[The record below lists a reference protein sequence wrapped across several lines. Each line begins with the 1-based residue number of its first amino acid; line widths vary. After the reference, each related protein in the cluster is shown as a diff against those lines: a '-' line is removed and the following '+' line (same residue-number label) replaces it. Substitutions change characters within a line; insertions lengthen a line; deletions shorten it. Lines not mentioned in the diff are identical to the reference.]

1 MATLSYIREQ
11 EQNASAMK
19 RVIRYCTQ
27 DHKVTDPDSGCRYVR
42 GVNCD
47 GENSFAEFMT
57 TKKCFHKTNGIY
69 FYQYTQSFSPDEN
82 ITPATAHEIAL
93 EFAERA
99 WQGHEVMVATHVDRE
114 HIHSHFIINS
124 VSCID
129 GKKLRQSPNTLKEL
143 RALNDEICRAHG
155 LSVLEPYTENHKG
168 LSPREYRAAVKG
180 QSWKFRLMASIED
193 AMNNSG
199 NKDEFIY
206 TMEQQGYEITW
217 TDERKYITFTCPN
230 GMKCRDVKLHDDKF
244 TKEMMELEFRYREQ
258 ITGQILDQKSHRE
271 ESGGDEY
278 DRESRSADSGDD
290 TIPTTR
296 SGDRIAENSVTVPA
310 GAVQDDPAAGNIEG
324 AGKLSQSNHGD
335 RRSLSAKNVER
346 LYNEESADDRSAES
360 DLRTGW
366 EESRAVYFG
375 LLFGAESGTG
385 QAQSG
390 AGETQ
395 EAHAPDSDSNID
407 HSNSSLGAGILS
419 ALPRSRIIEDDSEDE
434 EERRKRIEA
443 EQNGSDLGAA
453 LGLTIGLIATA
464 AGNTTDEIVP
474 EDDTEQDGEIPFIQG
489 M

>member
-27 DHKVTDPDSGCRYVR
+27 DHKVTEPATERRYVG

-57 TKKCFHKTNGIY
+57 TKKCFHKTKGIY

-155 LSVLEPYTENHKG
+155 LRVPQPYTENHKG

-193 AMNNSG
+193 AMNCSG
-199 NKDEFIY
+199 NKDKFIR
-206 TMEQQGYEITW
+206 TMNQQGYEITW

-244 TKEMMELEFRYREQ
+244 KKEMMELEFRYREQ
-258 ITGQILDQKSHRE
+258 IAGQILDQKSHRE
-271 ESGGDEY
+271 ESGADEY

-296 SGDRIAENSVTVPA
+296 SGDRIAENSIGISA
-310 GAVQDDPAAGNIEG
+310 GAVQTDFPTGNEGRAGESHQRDCAIG
-324 AGKLSQSNHGD
+324 GRLSEENDSELFRTMPGD
-335 RRSLSAKNVER
+335 NQ
-346 LYNEESADDRSAES
+346 SAES
-360 DLRTGW
+360 AIRTGW
-366 EESRAVYFG
+366 EESRAIYFG
-375 LLFGAESGTG
+375 MHTGASNGTG
-385 QAQSG
+385 QAQRG
-390 AGETQ
+390 TGESQ
-395 EAHAPDSDSNID
+395 ETNAPDSDYGLD
-407 HSNSSLGAGILS
+407 HGNSSLGAGILS

-434 EERRKRIEA
+434 EERRRRIEA

-474 EDDTEQDGEIPFIQG
+474 EDDTEQDEEMPFIQS

>member
-19 RVIRYCTQ
+19 RVICYCTQ
-27 DHKVTDPDSGCRYVR
+27 DHKVTDPDSGCRYVS

-155 LSVLEPYTENHKG
+155 LSVLEPYTGGGTKI
-168 LSPREYRAAVKG
+168 SAREYRTAMKG
-180 QSWKFRLMASIED
+180 ESWKFQLMLSID
-193 AMNNSG
+193 KAMNHSG
-199 NKDEFIY
+199 NRDDFIRE
-206 TMEQQGYEITW
+206 MDGMGYAVRW
-217 TDERKYITFTCPN
+217 SDDRKYITYTCPN
-230 GMKCRDVKLHDDKF
+230 GMRCRDVKLHEEKYR
-244 TKEMMELEFRYREQ
+244 KEIMEREFRYRTNQ
-258 ITGQILDQKSHRE
+258 QGARPT
-271 ESGGDEY
+271 ESGERRTHGEN
-278 DRESRSADSGDD
+278 RESTGADSGDN
-290 TIPTTR
+290 TLRKAP
-296 SGDRIAENSVTVPA
+296 SGDRAAENSIGISA

-324 AGKLSQSNHGD
+324 AGKLSQSDHVDG
-335 RRSLSAKNVER
+335 RSLSAKNVER
-346 LYNEESADDRSAES
+346 LYNEESADDRSDEG

-366 EESRAVYFG
+366 EESRAIYFG
-375 LLFGAESGTG
+375 MHTGASNGTG
-385 QAQSG
+385 QAQRG
-390 AGETQ
+390 TGESQ
-395 EAHAPDSDSNID
+395 ETNASDSDHGLD
-407 HSNSSLGAGILS
+407 HGNSSLRAGILS
-419 ALPRSRIIEDDSEDE
+419 ALPRTRIIEDDSEDE

-464 AGNTTDEIVP
+464 AGNSTEDIIP
-474 EDDTEQDGEIPFIQG
+474 EDEAEQDEEMPFIQN

>member
-11 EQNASAMK
+11 KQNASAMK
-19 RVIRYCTQ
+19 RVICYCTQ
-27 DHKVTDPDSGCRYVR
+27 DHKVTDPETERRYVS

-57 TKKCFHKTNGIY
+57 TKKCFYKTNGIF
-69 FYQYTQSFSPDEN
+69 FYQYTQSFSPEEN
-82 ITPATAHEIAL
+82 ITPALAHEIAL

-99 WQGHEVMVATHVDRE
+99 WQGYEVMVATHVDRE
-114 HIHSHFIINS
+114 HIHTHFIINS
-124 VSCID
+124 VSYVD

-155 LSVLEPYTENHKG
+155 LRVLQPYTENHKG

-199 NKDEFIY
+199 NKDKFIY

-271 ESGGDEY
+271 ESGADEY

-310 GAVQDDPAAGNIEG
+310 GAVQTDFPTGNEGRAGESHQRDCAIGGRLSEENDSELFRTMPGDD
-324 AGKLSQSNHGD
+324 Q
-335 RRSLSAKNVER
+335 
-346 LYNEESADDRSAES
+346 SAES
-360 DLRTGW
+360 AIRTGW
-366 EESRAVYFG
+366 EESRELYFRM
-375 LLFGAESGTG
+375 LLGTG
-385 QAQSG
+385 VGANEAQRTNGAASPTHTPSADLGIHNGSG
-390 AGETQ
+390 
-395 EAHAPDSDSNID
+395 SV
-407 HSNSSLGAGILS
+407 GAGILS
-419 ALPRSRIIEDDSEDE
+419 ALPRSPLIEDDSEDE

-443 EQNGSDLGAA
+443 EQNGADIGAA

-464 AGNTTDEIVP
+464 VGNSTEDIVP
-474 EDDTEQDGEIPFIQG
+474 EDDAEQDEEWIQH

>member
-11 EQNASAMK
+11 KQNASAMK
-19 RVIRYCTQ
+19 HVINYCTQ
-27 DHKVTDPDSGCRYVR
+27 DHKVTDPDSGRRYVS

-47 GENSFAEFMT
+47 GENSYAEFMT
-57 TKKCFHKTNGIY
+57 TKKCFHKTYGIY

-124 VSCID
+124 VSYVD

-143 RALNDEICRAHG
+143 RTLNDEICRAHG
-155 LSVLEPYTENHKG
+155 LSVLQPYTENHKG

-199 NKDEFIY
+199 NKDEFIR
-206 TMEQQGYEITW
+206 TMNQQGYEITW

-271 ESGGDEY
+271 ESGADEY
-278 DRESRSADSGDD
+278 DRESRSADSGED
-290 TIPTTR
+290 TIRTQTG
-296 SGDRIAENSVTVPA
+296 GDRIAESSVTVSA
-310 GAVQDDPAAGNIEG
+310 GAVQDDFPTGNDGRSGGFHQRDCAIG
-324 AGKLSQSNHGD
+324 GRLSEENDSELFEAMPGD
-335 RRSLSAKNVER
+335 
-346 LYNEESADDRSAES
+346 DQSAES
-360 DLRTGW
+360 TIRTGW
-366 EESRAVYFG
+366 EESRELYFRM
-375 LLFGAESGTG
+375 LLGIGVGANEVQRTNEAASPAHTPSADLGIHNGSG
-385 QAQSG
+385 SV
-390 AGETQ
+390 
-395 EAHAPDSDSNID
+395 
-407 HSNSSLGAGILS
+407 GAGILS
-419 ALPRSRIIEDDSEDE
+419 ALPRTRIIEDDSEDE

-453 LGLTIGLIATA
+453 IGLAIGLIAGASDTPD
-464 AGNTTDEIVP
+464 NDTDFVDEPEEEYVP
-474 EDDTEQDGEIPFIQG
+474 T